1 MSSVRKHEA
10 ILECQSTVFL
20 YSEILTEMRSYFP
33 QKITEDMYGQ
43 KSPFAHYN
51 NCISLPEVTTV
62 TILELVFF
70 CVYVFTYVEIYN
82 CIL

>member
-1 MSSVRKHEA
+1 MKLFLNVRQLLSY
-10 ILECQSTVFL
+10 IFL
-20 YSEILTEMRSYFP
+20 NCFLKFSEMRSYFP
-33 QKITEDMYGQ
+33 QKITKDIYEQ

-51 NCISLPEVTTV
+51 NCIPLSEVTTV